1 MEFPKA
7 GPVELPAKVRIDP
20 ANLSIDVMKNIIS
33 RNLGRENYSLTSREK
48 EVLALAVQ
56 GLNRPQIAVQLGLQP
71 LTIGTHMKKIFRKLG
86 VHSRSAAVAMVLK
99 QGVLRGELKD
109 AMLGAKDNDL
119 RGRPATSGRDFCPS
133 CGLTCAS

>member
-1 MEFPKA
+1 
-7 GPVELPAKVRIDP
+7 
-20 ANLSIDVMKNIIS
+20 MKNIIS

-109 AMLGAKDNDL
+109 AMLGAKDNVL

>member
-1 MEFPKA
+1 MEFPNA

-99 QGVLRGELKD
+99 QGVLRGEL
-109 AMLGAKDNDL
+109 
-119 RGRPATSGRDFCPS
+119 
-133 CGLTCAS
+133 